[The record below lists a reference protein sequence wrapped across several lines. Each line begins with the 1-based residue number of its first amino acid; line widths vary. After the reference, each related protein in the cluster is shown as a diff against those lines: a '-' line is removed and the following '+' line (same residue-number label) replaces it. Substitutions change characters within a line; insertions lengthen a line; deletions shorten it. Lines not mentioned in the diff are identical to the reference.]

1 MIERVSER
9 ERGFSRASERGLRR
23 RREARKPKVARRNR
37 AEYRAAGVAML
48 SRKEVAEERE
58 SGTSVATSAVEEPAR
73 TEART
78 EPRSIPKKDP
88 FLPNPANLPPLRKN
102 SSPESSKNSRN
113 RTLQKNN
120 FKRFLWVPVVA
131 PFLFA

>member
-78 EPRSIPKKDP
+78 EPRSIPKKDTASMPPMP
-88 FLPNPANLPPLRKN
+88 FGM
-102 SSPESSKNSRN
+102 SSGSMSLIRPYLEGE
-113 RTLQKNN
+113 
-120 FKRFLWVPVVA
+120 KRAL
-131 PFLFA
+131 